1 MNRKEQIE
9 ICLARR
15 KELLEQRN
23 KIDKEY
29 EMLGEYAK
37 ELLKQE
43 EQERKG
49 RNEI

>member
-23 KIDKEY
+23 KIDAEY
-29 EMLGEYAK
+29 DMLGEFAK
-37 ELLKQE
+37 ELLKEE
-43 EQERKG
+43 EQERKVK
-49 RNEI
+49 